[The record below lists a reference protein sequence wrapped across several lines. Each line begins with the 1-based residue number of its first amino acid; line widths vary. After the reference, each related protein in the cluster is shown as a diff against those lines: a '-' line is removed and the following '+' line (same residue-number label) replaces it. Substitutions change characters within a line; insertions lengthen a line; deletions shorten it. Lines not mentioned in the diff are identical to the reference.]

1 MNPPEPVPARIN
13 AASWHKDLGVL
24 PPCRLSPATVRLHAL
39 CYISPP
45 DSCSHWIPL
54 LPPVLP
60 ASALSPVW
68 SLSSL
73 LYSPKHHRLKFSV
86 WYRCSQKVANI
97 REDDN
102 LVKDKKLF
110 QVKQESLPVLKDSW
124 PTLSLEMSYWPD
136 LLGVCS
142 TGCHGARACS
152 HSFLIRE
159 IPPPKLLSCLLLRIF
174 SWSWWRLLT
183 TLLPNIVWAFC
194 TNHLLSNFSSSKKA
208 YQSIVLCTRFYT
220 LSKAKR

>member
-1 MNPPEPVPARIN
+1 MPSATFPLQIPALTEFLSCLLCSLHPLCLLCGHCLLSFILQSTTDSSFLCDTDVHRKLRILE
-13 AASWHKDLGVL
+13 KM
-24 PPCRLSPATVRLHAL
+24 T
-39 CYISPP
+39 
-45 DSCSHWIPL
+45 
-54 LPPVLP
+54 
-60 ASALSPVW
+60 
-68 SLSSL
+68 
-73 LYSPKHHRLKFSV
+73 
-86 WYRCSQKVANI
+86 
-97 REDDN
+97 N

-124 PTLSLEMSYWPD
+124 PTLSLKMSYWPD